1 MNVYKKD
8 LHEKDL
14 SFPLLILTIQTK
26 NTDSHNY
33 NDLKLFIPTSD
44 CEQRNPALQT
54 VQGLSQTNQIM
65 QYFFLTNMLLTTGVY
80 YNRLISWK
88 KLNICR
94 RYSVVSLKSTKS
106 AELAVAVCST
116 RHRKQKTKMAE

>member
-1 MNVYKKD
+1 MYIKKTYMKKIYPSLCSFWRYKQKTRI
-8 LHEKDL
+8 H
-14 SFPLLILTIQTK
+14 TT
-26 NTDSHNY
+26 